1 LVDIILHAFTR
12 QSRNFIILQG
22 YVYLVLT
29 IIFESAAIVLMKL
42 ADGTSHKVYLVT
54 GGLCYA
60 ATFFLL
66 TMALKYLPMGY
77 TNAVWAGAST
87 FFVYIIGATYF
98 KEKTSLVEFFFVFCI
113 LVGIIGLNFM
123 SKGK

>member
-1 LVDIILHAFTR
+1 M
-12 QSRNFIILQG
+12 QG
-22 YVYLVLT
+22 YIYLILT
-29 IIFESAAIVLMKL
+29 SIFESAAIVLMKL
-42 ADGTSHKVYLVT
+42 ADGTSHKVYLIT

-98 KEKTSLVEFFFVFCI
+98 KEKTSFVEFFFVFCI